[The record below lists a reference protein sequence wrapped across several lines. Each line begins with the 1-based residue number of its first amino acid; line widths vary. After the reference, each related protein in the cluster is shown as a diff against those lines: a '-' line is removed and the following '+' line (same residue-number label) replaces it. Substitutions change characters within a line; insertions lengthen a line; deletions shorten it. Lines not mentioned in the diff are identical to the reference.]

1 MGPIS
6 CDGSYGSYG
15 IDHDGANRFDGI
27 DFDNG
32 AKPVGTA
39 SFGLDLRCGLL
50 PNECPNEDRPV
61 RISPFSVLRF
71 TFDLRALGVLCVRHL
86 PHAEDAEGVEAMD
99 SRGLSPRGCES
110 WGLSPK
116 EIGLRLRRRG
126 LKMEILVPGIAARS
140 ENARYRR
147 NADGSAQIISIRMD

>member
-15 IDHDGANRFDGI
+15 IDHDGANRFDWI

-86 PHAEDAEGVEAMD
+86 PHAEGAEGAEAVE
-99 SRGLSPRGCES
+99 LSGAV
-110 WGLSPK
+110 PK
-116 EIGLRLRRRG
+116 GMRALG
-126 LKMEILVPGIAARS
+126 SVPNGAR
-140 ENARYRR
+140 AP
-147 NADGSAQIISIRMD
+147 AVP

>member
-15 IDHDGANRFDGI
+15 IDHDGSNRFDGI

-61 RISPFSVLRF
+61 RISPFSVLHL
-71 TFDLRALGVLCVRHL
+71 TFDLCALGVLCVRIS
-86 PHAEDAEGVEAMD
+86 HAEGA
-99 SRGLSPRGCES
+99 
-110 WGLSPK
+110 
-116 EIGLRLRRRG
+116 
-126 LKMEILVPGIAARS
+126 
-140 ENARYRR
+140 ENAE
-147 NADGSAQIISIRMD
+147 AVWALGSVPNGGRARTPAAPQGIGNGNPKTRHCGAFGERAQFAKLPRIWMFESR